1 MPPAISF
8 DGCDVLEKVKSGPVT
23 DVYRAV
29 QEPLGRPVV
38 IKALGS
44 SILPSSPFAATL
56 EREARLLAQLSH
68 PNVLTL
74 HDFVR
79 RNDRMWLV
87 LEHVDGW
94 TLRQIRE
101 KLRNLPQIA
110 AAYVGCAVAAALAHA
125 HERGVVH
132 RDVRPENVL
141 ISRDGEVKLS
151 EFAVATDE
159 RLPTAPEILD
169 GSVHHASLAYASPE
183 QVLGEAPDP
192 RSDLFSLGV
201 VLFELVAGQ
210 LPFGVGDEGS
220 ARRIRDEPAPPLT
233 RFVPDIVPAFDR
245 AVQRC
250 LQKLPGDRFQSAMEL
265 SAALEASVTEMGGG
279 ARASLLAALVEAGFD
294 ARAPSGGSAKRPK
307 ETRSGPNLTRVSLV
321 LASFAVLAVVGGA
334 AIQLSFRAAREGGGE
349 RPRQGRLEL
358 APEESGYLR
367 VVADPWAHVIVDGQ
381 KLETTPFAKPIPLSA
396 GTHYVRLEHPRAP
409 EERRTI
415 HLIAGETI
423 VLDVSMKV
431 DRPARA
437 KPVPEGAT
445 PSSSAGPEPWSP

>member
-8 DGCDVLEKVKSGPVT
+8 DGCDVVEKVKSGPVT

-44 SILPSSPFAATL
+44 SILPSSPFAAVL
-56 EREARLLAQLSH
+56 EREARLLSQLSH

-79 RNDRMWLV
+79 RNDRMWVV

-94 TLRQIRE
+94 TLRKILQQAPT
-101 KLRNLPQIA
+101 LPQIA
-110 AAYVGCAVAAALAHA
+110 AAYIGGAVASALGHA

-132 RDVRPENVL
+132 RDVRPENIL
-141 ISRDGEVKLS
+141 ISREGEIKLS

-169 GSVHHASLAYASPE
+169 GSAHHASLAYASPE
-183 QVLGEAPDP
+183 QVLGETPDP

-201 VLFELVAGQ
+201 VLFELVTGR
-210 LPFGVGDEGS
+210 LPFGAGDEGS
-220 ARRIRDEPAPPLT
+220 ARRIRNEPAPPLA
-233 RFVPDIVPAFDR
+233 RFVPDVVPAFDR

-250 LQKLPGDRFQSAMEL
+250 LQKLPGDRFQSAAEL
-265 SAALEASVTEMGGG
+265 TAALDASVAEMGGS
-279 ARASLLAALVEAGFD
+279 ARSQLLAALVEAGLD
-294 ARAPSGGSAKRPK
+294 ARAPSAAAAKRPK
-307 ETRSGPNLTRVSLV
+307 EARPAPKLSRVGLV
-321 LASFAVLAVVGGA
+321 LAALAVTSVMGGA
-334 AIQLSFRAAREGGGE
+334 AIQLTFRASREGGE

-358 APEESGYLR
+358 SPEQPGYLR

-415 HLIAGETI
+415 HLVAGETI
-423 VLDVSMKV
+423 VLDVNMKV

-437 KPVPEGAT
+437 KSTPGLA

>member
-1 MPPAISF
+1 MPPAISV

-44 SILPSSPFAATL
+44 SILPSSPFAAVL
-56 EREARLLAQLSH
+56 EREARLLSQLCH

-74 HDFVR
+74 YDFVR
-79 RNDRMWLV
+79 RNDRMWVV

-94 TLRQIRE
+94 TLRQI
-101 KLRNLPQIA
+101 LDATPSLPQVA
-110 AAYVGCAVAAALAHA
+110 AAYVGGAVASALAHA

-141 ISRDGEVKLS
+141 ISREGDIKLS

-169 GSVHHASLAYASPE
+169 GSAHHASLAYASPE

-201 VLFELVAGQ
+201 VLFELVAGR
-210 LPFGVGDEGS
+210 LPFGAGDEGS
-220 ARRIRDEPAPPLT
+220 ARRIRNEPAPPLS
-233 RFVPDIVPAFDR
+233 RFAPDVVPAFDR

-250 LQKLPGDRFQSAMEL
+250 LQKLPGDRFQSGSEL
-265 SAALEASVTEMGGG
+265 TAALDASMAEMGGG
-279 ARASLLAALVEAGFD
+279 ARASLLAALADAGFD
-294 ARAPSGGSAKRPK
+294 VRAPGAGSVKRSK
-307 ETRSGPNLTRVSLV
+307 ETRPGPKLTRVGLV
-321 LASFAVLAVVGGA
+321 LASLAILSVAGGA
-334 AIQLSFRAAREGGGE
+334 AIQLAFRVSRDGGE

-358 APEESGYLR
+358 APEAPGYLR

-423 VLDVSMKV
+423 VLDVNMKV
-431 DRPARA
+431 DRPMRTN
-437 KPVPEGAT
+437 KTPPGA